1 MADGAIGGAA
11 ATRASEFW
19 AGARAEIPLIVGA
32 APFGLIY
39 GVTALG
45 AHLGAGLAV
54 AMSSIV
60 FAGSAQFIV
69 AQLIGL
75 GAPAV
80 VIVITGAIVNLRHAL
95 YSASLA
101 PYLDDLRPAW
111 KRWLLAY
118 LLTDEAYA
126 ITVTRYRIGD
136 RGPHR
141 HWYFLGAGLALWS
154 AWQVSAAFGVFLG
167 ASIPASW
174 NLDFALPLTF
184 IALVAPALRDR
195 ANITVAVV
203 AGVLALLV
211 SGLPL
216 KVGLIVA
223 ILVAVAAGMLWP
235 KSKDTAKQ
243 PQSANSLPG
252 SMDALAPP
260 GDDSTASGVIP
271 GVPPTSSESDDAQ

>member
-1 MADGAIGGAA
+1 MGDGAIGKVG
-11 ATRASEFW
+11 ATRAGEFW

-39 GVTALG
+39 GVTAIG

-126 ITVTRYRIGD
+126 ITVIRYRTGD
-136 RGPHR
+136 RGPYR
-141 HWYFLGAGLALWS
+141 HWFFLGAGLALWS
-154 AWQVSAAFGVFLG
+154 AWQVSTATGVFLG

-184 IALVAPALRDR
+184 IALVAPVLRDR
-195 ANITVAVV
+195 ANITVALV
-203 AGVLALLV
+203 AGTLALLV
-211 SGLPL
+211 GGLPL

-235 KSKDTAKQ
+235 SRKDTAKKGKWDGAQ
-243 PQSANSLPG
+243 PATADAQVGITDDGQGADTFPG
-252 SMDALAPP
+252 ALL
-260 GDDSTASGVIP
+260 T
-271 GVPPTSSESDDAQ
+271 ESDGTL

>member
-1 MADGAIGGAA
+1 MADGAIGAVG
-11 ATRASEFW
+11 ATRAGEFW

-39 GVTALG
+39 GVTAIG

-54 AMSSIV
+54 AMSSLV

-126 ITVTRYRIGD
+126 VTVTRYRTGD
-136 RGPHR
+136 RGPYR
-141 HWYFLGAGLALWS
+141 HWFFLGAGLALWS
-154 AWQVSAAFGVFLG
+154 AWQVSTAIGVFLG
-167 ASIPASW
+167 ASIPANW

-195 ANITVAVV
+195 ANITVALV
-203 AGVLALLV
+203 AGTLTLLV
-211 SGLPL
+211 GGLPL

-223 ILVAVAAGMLWP
+223 IVVAVAAGMLWP
-235 KSKDTAKQ
+235 TRKDTTATRKRDNIQ
-243 PQSANSLPG
+243 RTEVDTAGASANDAPTPDSLPG
-252 SMDALAPP
+252 ALLT
-260 GDDSTASGVIP
+260 DSEGAS
-271 GVPPTSSESDDAQ
+271 